1 MTIDMKRPT
10 IDALMRDCGVTSFP
24 ERWREFYDEV
34 MASYE
39 QNGCP
44 LADASYYDALEKDYG
59 VIGEHLPVFREAA
72 EAIAAREPLA
82 RYLALL
88 CRALEDR
95 DLITSDLATLAFPAD
110 EENSLAVRMLP
121 SLAMMQGMRYADGLM
136 KEKGMPED
144 VRLRALRSILGCV
157 GGYRIRHNG
166 EYGCFAFGWFQLA
179 YDAKLHVIGSLQI
192 ELDFASLEFFR
203 AYENADDKI
212 VSLAVDFPVHKSGFP
227 LGSFRCEDEEGSFFA
242 DFVETDDAYIGYPYD
257 ENGLI
262 CKEKVTLPKSEWREK
277 LVPGDP
283 VVNLH
288 IPSGVPFT
296 PEALDETDEKIREFL
311 AKYYPE
317 YKYRAF
323 YCGSWLLDPQLG
335 DLLGEDSNIAR
346 FGRRFTP
353 VSVKNDGYGV
363 FRFAFL
369 MPDNNFTFEELPEKT
384 RLQRAIKQHYLDG
397 KAIYGVHG
405 FYF

>member
-1 MTIDMKRPT
+1 MMERPT
-10 IDALMRDCGVTSFP
+10 IDALMCDAGVTSFP
-24 ERWREFYDEV
+24 ERWREFYDAV
-34 MASYE
+34 MADYE
-39 QNGCP
+39 QNGCA
-44 LADASYYDALEKDYG
+44 LATAAYYDELEAEYG
-59 VIGEHLPVFREAA
+59 LIGEHLPVFREAA
-72 EAIAAREPLA
+72 EAIAARDALA

-88 CRALEDR
+88 CHALTER
-95 DLITSDLATLAFPAD
+95 ERITSDLATLTFPKD

-121 SLAMMQGMRYADGLM
+121 SLAMMQGMRYADGVM

-144 VRLRALRSILGCV
+144 VRLRALRSLLGCV
-157 GGYRIRHNG
+157 NGYRIRHNG
-166 EYGCFAFGWFQLA
+166 EYGCFSFGWFQLA

-192 ELDFASLEFFR
+192 EMDFSSLDFFR
-203 AYENADDKI
+203 AYENKEGKI
-212 VSLAVDFPVHKSGFP
+212 VALANGFPVHRSGFP
-227 LGSFRCEDEEGSFFA
+227 LGSFRFEDGEGSFVAEFT
-242 DFVETDDAYIGYPYD
+242 ETSDAYIGYPYD
-257 ENGLI
+257 EKGYI
-262 CKEKVTLPKSEWREK
+262 CKEKITLSKSEWHEK
-277 LVPGDP
+277 LMPGDP

-296 PEALDETDEKIREFL
+296 PEALDETDRKIRAFL

-317 YKYRAF
+317 YKYKAF

-335 DLLGEDSNIAR
+335 DLLGADSNIAR

-353 VSVKNDGYGV
+353 VIAKNDGYSV

-384 RLQRAIKQHYLDG
+384 RLQRAIKKHYLDG
-397 KAIYGVHG
+397 KAIYGVNG